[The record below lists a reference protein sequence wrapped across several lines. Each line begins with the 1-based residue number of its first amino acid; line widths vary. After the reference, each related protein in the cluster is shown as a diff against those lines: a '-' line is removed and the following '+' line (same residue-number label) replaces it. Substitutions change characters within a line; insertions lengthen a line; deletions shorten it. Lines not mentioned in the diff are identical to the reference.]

1 MQSLDIQV
9 ESKSLQHSII
19 FGGAG
24 FIGTNLVRKLLFHG
38 HRVTVVDNLSKGRV
52 KLLSEFTD
60 SINFCF
66 IEADISDRNQCRA
79 AFLRIIEFGVGEVWH
94 LAANSDIPA
103 GVSDPTVDLKDTFM
117 TTFEILLCM
126 KEFGFKHINFASSS
140 AVYGDWLDVPLHESL
155 GPLRPISNYGAMKLA
170 SEAQISSASES
181 FLEGANI
188 FRFPN
193 VVGTPATHGVI
204 YDFVGRLRAQPE
216 KLEVLGNCAQQKSYL
231 HVSDLLSA
239 MLVIRN
245 RNNGPK
251 VEIVNIGAADSGVTV
266 SWIAEQ
272 VVARVSPSANI
283 FYGADSKGWV
293 GDVPKF
299 SYSTEK
305 LQGYGWF
312 PKLSSTQAIR
322 VAVDEIAD
330 QVEL

>member
-1 MQSLDIQV
+1 MQTLNV
-9 ESKSLQHSII
+9 EDKLQNLRHSII

-24 FIGTNLVRKLLFHG
+24 FIGVNLVRKLLADG
-38 HRVTVVDNLSKGRV
+38 HRVSVIDNLSKGRAE
-52 KLLSEFTD
+52 LLSEFSD
-60 SINFCF
+60 STNFCF
-66 IEADISDRNQCRA
+66 IEADVSDRNHCKA
-79 AFLRIIEFGVGEVWH
+79 AFLRIIEFGVGEIWH

-126 KEFGFKHINFASSS
+126 KEFGFTHINFASSS

-170 SEAQISSASES
+170 SEAQISSAGES
-181 FLEGANI
+181 FLERVNI

-193 VVGTPATHGVI
+193 VVGVPATHGVI
-204 YDFVGRLRAQPE
+204 YDFIGRLRAQP
-216 KLEVLGNCAQQKSYL
+216 KRLEVLGNGAQQKSYL
-231 HVSDLLSA
+231 HVGDLISA

-266 SWIAEQ
+266 RWIAEQ
-272 VVARVSPSANI
+272 VVARVSPSAHI
-283 FYGADSKGWV
+283 LYGEGSKGWV

-299 SYSTEK
+299 SYSTDK
-305 LQGYGWF
+305 LQSYGWR
-312 PKLSSTQAIR
+312 PRLSSAQAIGL
-322 VAVDEIAD
+322 AVKEISD
-330 QVEL
+330 QAAL